1 MIIDCSKNKKTDFF
15 SDHFQKI
22 EGPSRLLKAGE
33 KVAKYIL
40 THQ

>member
-15 SDHFQKI
+15 SDHLKI